1 MPLNKLNLR
10 CSEEPEELKI
20 VAKLDYFI
28 NFGLPLFKIN
38 HFRMGIT
45 NYRFN
50 PDTLSFDKIERN
62 VRTLIKRMLGYL
74 STGIVSGIIFFFIFL
89 QFFETPVTKRL
100 KRENQQLVSQFNLM
114 NKDIEKISKAL
125 EDIQM
130 RDDNI
135 YRVIFE
141 ANPIPS
147 AIRMAGFGGANRY
160 TKLESMDNAELLSS
174 VSRKLDILSK
184 QAYIQSKSYDEVVKM
199 VMGKEKM
206 LASIPS
212 IQPVSNKNLKMT
224 ASGWGM
230 RMHPIYRI
238 PRFHYGM
245 DFTAPIGTQVFATG
259 NGIAKEVGRNAGY
272 GNIVLIDH
280 GYGYETLYGHLSR
293 TNVTVG
299 QTVKR
304 GDVIGFV
311 GSTGASVGPHLHYE
325 VMKNGQKVNPQ
336 NYYFQDL
343 NPAEYDKMI
352 SISTNMG
359 QSFD

>member
-1 MPLNKLNLR
+1 
-10 CSEEPEELKI
+10 
-20 VAKLDYFI
+20 
-28 NFGLPLFKIN
+28 
-38 HFRMGIT
+38 MGIT

-62 VRTLIKRMLGYL
+62 VRSLIKKVLGYL

-100 KRENQQLVSQFNLM
+100 KRENQQLLSQYNLM

-160 TKLESMDNAELLSS
+160 TKLESMDNSELIVS
-174 VSRKLDILSK
+174 VAKKLDVLSK
-184 QAYIQSKSYDEVVKM
+184 QVYVQSKSYDEVVKM
-199 VMGKEKM
+199 ALGKEKM
-206 LASIPS
+206 LASIPA
-212 IQPVSNKNLKMT
+212 IMPVSNKDLKRT

-245 DFTAPIGTQVFATG
+245 DFTAPTGTDVVATG
-259 NGIAKEVGRNAGY
+259 NGIVKEIGRDGGY
-272 GNIVLIDH
+272 GNIVVIDH
-280 GYGYETLYGHLSR
+280 GYGYETLYGHLLRSR
-293 TNVTVG
+293 VTVG
-299 QTVKR
+299 QTIKR
-304 GDVIGFV
+304 GDVIGFI
-311 GSTGASVGPHLHYE
+311 GSSGASTAPHLHYE

-343 NPAEYDKMI
+343 NPLEYEKMI

>member
-1 MPLNKLNLR
+1 
-10 CSEEPEELKI
+10 
-20 VAKLDYFI
+20 
-28 NFGLPLFKIN
+28 
-38 HFRMGIT
+38 MGI

-50 PDTLSFDKIERN
+50 PDTLSFDRIERN
-62 VRTLIKRMLGYL
+62 VRTLIKKVLGYL
-74 STGIVSGIIFFFIFL
+74 STGIVSGMIFFFIFL
-89 QFFETPVTKRL
+89 QFFDTPVTKRL
-100 KRENQQLVSQFNLM
+100 KRENEQLLSQYNLM

-147 AIRMAGFGGANRY
+147 SVRMAGFGGSNRY
-160 TKLESMDNAELLSS
+160 TKLESMDNSELIIS
-174 VSRKLDILSK
+174 VAKKLDILSK
-184 QAYIQSKSYDEVVKM
+184 QVYVQSKSYDDVVRM
-199 VMGKEKM
+199 ALGKEKM
-206 LASIPS
+206 VASIPS
-212 IQPVSNKNLKMT
+212 IMPVSNRDLKRT

-245 DFTAPIGTQVFATG
+245 DFTAPTGTDIFATG
-259 NGIAKEVGRNAGY
+259 NGIVKEVGRNAGY
-272 GNIVLIDH
+272 GNVVLIDH
-280 GYGYETLYGHLSR
+280 GYGYETMYGHLSR
-293 TNVTVG
+293 TNVKIG
-299 QTVKR
+299 QTVNR

-311 GSTGASVGPHLHYE
+311 GSSGASTAPHLHYE

-343 NPAEYDKMI
+343 NPLEYEKMI
-352 SISTNMG
+352 TISSNTG

>member
-1 MPLNKLNLR
+1 
-10 CSEEPEELKI
+10 
-20 VAKLDYFI
+20 
-28 NFGLPLFKIN
+28 
-38 HFRMGIT
+38 MGIT

-62 VRTLIKRMLGYL
+62 VRTLIKRILGYL

-100 KRENQQLVSQFNLM
+100 KRENQQLLSQYNLM
-114 NKDIEKISKAL
+114 NKDIEKISKAM

-147 AIRMAGFGGANRY
+147 SVRMAGFGGANRY
-160 TKLESMDNAELLSS
+160 TKLESMDNSELIIS
-174 VSRKLDILSK
+174 VAKKLDILSK
-184 QAYIQSKSYDEVVKM
+184 QVYVQSKSYDEVVRM
-199 VMGKEKM
+199 ALGKEKM
-206 LASIPS
+206 LASIPA
-212 IQPVSNKNLKMT
+212 IMPVSNKDLKRT

-245 DFTAPIGTQVFATG
+245 DFTAPTGTDVFSTG
-259 NGIAKEVGRNAGY
+259 DGIVKEVGRNSGY
-272 GNIVLIDH
+272 GNTVLIDH
-280 GYGYETLYGHLSR
+280 GYGYETLYGHLLRS
-293 TNVTVG
+293 NVQVG
-299 QTVKR
+299 QQIKR
-304 GDVIGFV
+304 GDVIGFI
-311 GSTGASVGPHLHYE
+311 GSSGASTAPHLHYE

-343 NPAEYDKMI
+343 NPAEYEKMI
-352 SISTNMG
+352 TISTNMG

>member
-1 MPLNKLNLR
+1 
-10 CSEEPEELKI
+10 
-20 VAKLDYFI
+20 
-28 NFGLPLFKIN
+28 
-38 HFRMGIT
+38 MGIN

-62 VRTLIKRMLGYL
+62 LRSLIKKILGYL

-100 KRENQQLVSQFNLM
+100 KRENQQLLSQSNLM

-147 AIRMAGFGGANRY
+147 AVRMAGFGGANRY
-160 TKLESMDNAELLSS
+160 TKLESMDNSELIAS
-174 VSRKLDILSK
+174 VAKKLDILSK
-184 QAYIQSKSYDEVVKM
+184 QVYVQSKSYDEVVKM
-199 VMGKEKM
+199 ALGKEKM

-212 IQPVSNKNLKMT
+212 IMPVSNKDLKRT

-245 DFTAPIGTQVFATG
+245 DFTAPTGTDVFATG
-259 NGIAKEVGRNAGY
+259 NGIVKEVDRNAGY
-272 GNIVLIDH
+272 GNIIVIDH
-280 GYGYETLYGHLSR
+280 GYGFETLYGHLSR
-293 TNVTVG
+293 TNVKVG
-299 QTVKR
+299 QVINR

-311 GSTGASVGPHLHYE
+311 GSTGASTAPHLHYE

-343 NPAEYDKMI
+343 NPLEYEKMI
-352 SISTNMG
+352 SISSNTG

>member
-1 MPLNKLNLR
+1 
-10 CSEEPEELKI
+10 
-20 VAKLDYFI
+20 
-28 NFGLPLFKIN
+28 
-38 HFRMGIT
+38 MGI

-62 VRTLIKRMLGYL
+62 VRSLVKKALGYL

-89 QFFETPVTKRL
+89 QFFETPVTKQL
-100 KRENQQLVSQFNLM
+100 KRENEQLLSQYNLM
-114 NKDIEKISKAL
+114 NKDIEKISAAL

-147 AIRMAGFGGANRY
+147 SVRMAGFGGSNRY
-160 TKLESMDNAELLSS
+160 TKLESMDNSELIIS
-174 VSRKLDILSK
+174 VAKKLDVLSK
-184 QAYIQSKSYDEVVKM
+184 QVYVQSKSYDEVIKM
-199 VMGKEKM
+199 ALGKEKM
-206 LASIPS
+206 LSSIPS
-212 IQPVSNKNLKMT
+212 IMPVSNRDLKRT

-245 DFTAPIGTQVFATG
+245 DFTAPVGTDIFVTG
-259 NGIAKEVGRNAGY
+259 NGIVKEVGRNAGY
-272 GNIVLIDH
+272 GNTIVVDH

-293 TNVTVG
+293 LNVKVG
-299 QTVKR
+299 QSVNR

-311 GSTGASVGPHLHYE
+311 GSSGASTAPHLHYE

-343 NPAEYDKMI
+343 NPLEYEKMI
-352 SISTNMG
+352 SISSNTG

>member
-1 MPLNKLNLR
+1 
-10 CSEEPEELKI
+10 
-20 VAKLDYFI
+20 
-28 NFGLPLFKIN
+28 
-38 HFRMGIT
+38 MGI

-50 PDTLSFDKIERN
+50 PDTLSFDRIERN
-62 VRTLIKRMLGYL
+62 VRTLIKKALGYL
-74 STGIVSGIIFFFIFL
+74 STGIVSGMIFFFIFL
-89 QFFETPVTKRL
+89 QFFDTPVTKRL
-100 KRENQQLVSQFNLM
+100 KRENEQLLSQYNLM

-147 AIRMAGFGGANRY
+147 SVRMAGFGGANRY
-160 TKLESMDNAELLSS
+160 TKLESMDNSELIIS
-174 VSRKLDILSK
+174 VAKKLDILSK
-184 QAYIQSKSYDEVVKM
+184 QVYVQSKSYDDVVRM
-199 VMGKEKM
+199 ALGKEKM

-212 IQPVSNKNLKMT
+212 IMPVSNRDLKRT

-245 DFTAPIGTQVFATG
+245 DFTAPTGTDIFATG
-259 NGIAKEVGRNAGY
+259 NGIVKEVGRNAGY

-280 GYGYETLYGHLSR
+280 GYGYETMYGHLSR
-293 TNVTVG
+293 TNVKVG
-299 QTVKR
+299 QTVNR

-311 GSTGASVGPHLHYE
+311 GSSGASTAPHLHYE

-343 NPAEYDKMI
+343 NPLEYEKMI
-352 SISTNMG
+352 TISSNTG

>member
-1 MPLNKLNLR
+1 
-10 CSEEPEELKI
+10 
-20 VAKLDYFI
+20 
-28 NFGLPLFKIN
+28 
-38 HFRMGIT
+38 MGI

-50 PDTLSFDKIERN
+50 PDTLSFDRIERN
-62 VRTLIKRMLGYL
+62 VRTLIKKVLGYL
-74 STGIVSGIIFFFIFL
+74 STGIVSGMIFFFIFL
-89 QFFETPVTKRL
+89 QFFDTPVTKRL
-100 KRENQQLVSQFNLM
+100 KRENEQLLSQYNLM

-147 AIRMAGFGGANRY
+147 SVRMAGFGGSNRY
-160 TKLESMDNAELLSS
+160 TKLESMDNSELIIS
-174 VSRKLDILSK
+174 VAKKLDILSK
-184 QAYIQSKSYDEVVKM
+184 QVYVQSKSYDDVVRM
-199 VMGKEKM
+199 ALGKEKM

-212 IQPVSNKNLKMT
+212 IMPVSNRDLKRT

-245 DFTAPIGTQVFATG
+245 DFTAPTGTQVFATG
-259 NGIAKEVGRNAGY
+259 NGIVKEVGRNAGY
-272 GNIVLIDH
+272 GNTILIDH

-293 TNVTVG
+293 TNIQVG
-299 QTVKR
+299 QTVNR

-311 GSTGASVGPHLHYE
+311 GSSGASVGPHLHYE

-343 NPAEYDKMI
+343 NPLEYEKMI
-352 SISTNMG
+352 TISSNTG

>member
-1 MPLNKLNLR
+1 
-10 CSEEPEELKI
+10 
-20 VAKLDYFI
+20 
-28 NFGLPLFKIN
+28 
-38 HFRMGIT
+38 MGIN

-62 VRTLIKRMLGYL
+62 LRSLIKKILGYL

-100 KRENQQLVSQFNLM
+100 KRENQQLLSQYTLM

-147 AIRMAGFGGANRY
+147 AVRMAGFGGANRY
-160 TKLESMDNAELLSS
+160 TKLESMDNSELIAS
-174 VSRKLDILSK
+174 VAKKLDILSK
-184 QAYIQSKSYDEVVKM
+184 QVYVQSKSYDEVVKM
-199 VMGKEKM
+199 ALGKEKM

-212 IQPVSNKNLKMT
+212 IMPVSNKDLKRT

-245 DFTAPIGTQVFATG
+245 DFTAPTGTDVFATG
-259 NGIAKEVGRNAGY
+259 NGIVKEVDRNAGY
-272 GNIVLIDH
+272 GNIIVIDH
-280 GYGYETLYGHLSR
+280 GYGFETLYGHLSR
-293 TNVTVG
+293 TNVKIG
-299 QTVKR
+299 QVIKR

-311 GSTGASVGPHLHYE
+311 GSTGASTAPHLHYE

-343 NPAEYDKMI
+343 NPLEYEKMI
-352 SISTNMG
+352 SISSNTG

>member
-1 MPLNKLNLR
+1 
-10 CSEEPEELKI
+10 
-20 VAKLDYFI
+20 
-28 NFGLPLFKIN
+28 
-38 HFRMGIT
+38 MGI

-62 VRTLIKRMLGYL
+62 VRTLVKKALGYL

-89 QFFETPVTKRL
+89 QFFETPVTKQL
-100 KRENQQLVSQFNLM
+100 KRENEQLLSQYNLM
-114 NKDIEKISKAL
+114 NKDIEKISAAL

-147 AIRMAGFGGANRY
+147 SVRMAGFGGTNRY
-160 TKLESMDNAELLSS
+160 TKLESMDNSELIIS
-174 VSRKLDILSK
+174 VAKKLDVLSK
-184 QAYIQSKSYDEVVKM
+184 QVYVQSKSYDEVIKM
-199 VMGKEKM
+199 ALGKEKM

-212 IQPVSNKNLKMT
+212 VMPVSNRDLKRT

-245 DFTAPIGTQVFATG
+245 DFTAPVGTDVFVTG
-259 NGIAKEVGRNAGY
+259 NGIVKEVGRNAGY
-272 GNIVLIDH
+272 GNTIVVDH

-293 TNVTVG
+293 LNVKVG
-299 QTVKR
+299 QSVNR

-311 GSTGASVGPHLHYE
+311 GSSGASTAPHLHYE
-325 VMKNGQKVNPQ
+325 VMKNEQKVNPQ

-343 NPAEYDKMI
+343 NPMEYEKMI
-352 SISTNMG
+352 SISSNTG

>member
-1 MPLNKLNLR
+1 
-10 CSEEPEELKI
+10 
-20 VAKLDYFI
+20 
-28 NFGLPLFKIN
+28 
-38 HFRMGIT
+38 MGI

-62 VRTLIKRMLGYL
+62 VRTLIKKALGYL

-100 KRENQQLVSQFNLM
+100 KRENEQLLSQFNLM
-114 NKDIEKISKAL
+114 NKDIEKITAAL

-147 AIRMAGFGGANRY
+147 SIRMAGFGGANRY
-160 TKLESMDNAELLSS
+160 TKLESMDNSELIIS
-174 VSRKLDILSK
+174 VAKKLDVLSK
-184 QAYIQSKSYDEVVKM
+184 QVYVQSKSYDDVIRM
-199 VMGKEKM
+199 ALGKEKM
-206 LASIPS
+206 LLSIPA
-212 IQPVSNKNLKMT
+212 IMPVSNRDLKRT

-245 DFTAPIGTQVFATG
+245 DFTAPVGTDIFVTG
-259 NGIAKEVGRNAGY
+259 NGIVKEVGRNAGY
-272 GNIVLIDH
+272 GNTIVVDH

-293 TNVTVG
+293 MNVRVG
-299 QTVKR
+299 QTVNR

-311 GSTGASVGPHLHYE
+311 GSSGASTSPHLHYE

-343 NPAEYDKMI
+343 NPLEYEKMI
-352 SISTNMG
+352 SISSNTG

>member
-1 MPLNKLNLR
+1 
-10 CSEEPEELKI
+10 
-20 VAKLDYFI
+20 
-28 NFGLPLFKIN
+28 
-38 HFRMGIT
+38 MGIT

-62 VRTLIKRMLGYL
+62 LISLVKKILGYL
-74 STGIVSGIIFFFIFL
+74 STGIASGIIFFFLFL

-100 KRENQQLVSQFNLM
+100 KRENQQLLSQYNLM

-147 AIRMAGFGGANRY
+147 SIRMAGFGGANRY
-160 TKLESMDNAELLSS
+160 TKLESMDNSELIVS
-174 VSRKLDILSK
+174 VAKKLDILTK
-184 QAYIQSKSYDEVVKM
+184 QVYVQSKSYDEVVKM
-199 VMGKEKM
+199 ALGKEKM
-206 LASIPS
+206 LLSIPA
-212 IQPVSNKNLKMT
+212 IMPVSNKDLKRT

-230 RMHPIYRI
+230 LMHPIYRI

-245 DFTAPIGTQVFATG
+245 DFTAPTGTDVFATG
-259 NGIAKEVGRNAGY
+259 NGIVKEIGRDGGY
-272 GNIVLIDH
+272 GNIVVIDH
-280 GYGYETLYGHLSR
+280 GYGYETLYGHLLRS
-293 TNVTVG
+293 NVKVG
-299 QTVKR
+299 QQVNR
-304 GDVIGFV
+304 GDVLGFIG
-311 GSTGASVGPHLHYE
+311 SSGASTAPHLHYE

-343 NPAEYDKMI
+343 NPNEYEKMI

>member
-1 MPLNKLNLR
+1 
-10 CSEEPEELKI
+10 
-20 VAKLDYFI
+20 
-28 NFGLPLFKIN
+28 
-38 HFRMGIT
+38 MGIT

-62 VRTLIKRMLGYL
+62 VRTLIKRILGYL

-89 QFFETPVTKRL
+89 QFFETPITKRL
-100 KRENQQLVSQFNLM
+100 KRENEQLLSQYSLM
-114 NKDIEKISKAL
+114 SKDMEKISKAL

-141 ANPIPS
+141 ADPIPS
-147 AIRMAGFGGANRY
+147 SVRMAGFGGANRY
-160 TKLESMDNAELLSS
+160 TKLESMDNSELIIS
-174 VSRKLDILSK
+174 VAKRLDILSK
-184 QAYIQSKSYDEVVKM
+184 QVYVQSKSYEDVVKM
-199 VMGKEKM
+199 ALGKEKM

-212 IQPVSNKNLKMT
+212 IQPVSNKDLKRT

-245 DFTAPIGTQVFATG
+245 DFTAPTGTDVFATG
-259 NGIAKEVGRNAGY
+259 NGIVKEVGRESGY
-272 GNIVLIDH
+272 GNSVVIDH
-280 GYGYETLYGHLSR
+280 GYGYETMYGHLYKA
-293 TNVTVG
+293 NVKVG
-299 QTVKR
+299 QVIKR

-311 GSTGASVGPHLHYE
+311 GSTGASTSPHLHYE

-343 NPAEYDKMI
+343 NPAEYEKMI

>member
-1 MPLNKLNLR
+1 
-10 CSEEPEELKI
+10 
-20 VAKLDYFI
+20 
-28 NFGLPLFKIN
+28 
-38 HFRMGIT
+38 MGIT

-62 VRTLIKRMLGYL
+62 VRTLFKGLLGYL

-100 KRENQQLVSQFNLM
+100 KRENEQLVSQYNLM
-114 NKDIEKISKAL
+114 NKDIEKITLAM

-147 AIRMAGFGGANRY
+147 SIRMAGFGGANRY
-160 TKLESMDNAELLSS
+160 TKLESMDNSELIIS
-174 VSRKLDILSK
+174 VTKKLDVLSK
-184 QAYIQSKSYDEVVKM
+184 QVYIQSKSYDEVIKM
-199 VMGKEKM
+199 AMGKEKM
-206 LASIPS
+206 LASIPA
-212 IQPVSNKNLKMT
+212 IQPVANKDLKRT

-245 DFTAPIGTQVFATG
+245 DFTAPSGTDVFATG
-259 NGIAKEVGRNAGY
+259 NGIVKDLGRDGGY

-280 GYGYETLYGHLSR
+280 GYGYESLYGHLVR
-293 TNVTVG
+293 TNVKIG
-299 QTVKR
+299 QMIKR

-325 VMKNGQKVNPQ
+325 VTKNGQKVNPQ
-336 NYYFQDL
+336 NYFFMDL
-343 NPAEYDKMI
+343 NPAEYEKMI
-352 SISTNMG
+352 AISANMG

>member
-1 MPLNKLNLR
+1 
-10 CSEEPEELKI
+10 
-20 VAKLDYFI
+20 
-28 NFGLPLFKIN
+28 
-38 HFRMGIT
+38 
-45 NYRFN
+45 
-50 PDTLSFDKIERN
+50 
-62 VRTLIKRMLGYL
+62 
-74 STGIVSGIIFFFIFL
+74 
-89 QFFETPVTKRL
+89 
-100 KRENQQLVSQFNLM
+100 M
-114 NKDIEKISKAL
+114 NKDIEKISAAL

-147 AIRMAGFGGANRY
+147 SVRMAGFGGTNRY
-160 TKLESMDNAELLSS
+160 TKLESMDNSELIIS
-174 VSRKLDILSK
+174 VAKKLDVLSK
-184 QAYIQSKSYDEVVKM
+184 QVYVQSKSYDEVIKM
-199 VMGKEKM
+199 ALGKEKM

-212 IQPVSNKNLKMT
+212 VMPVSNRDLKRT

-245 DFTAPIGTQVFATG
+245 DFTAPVGTDVFVTG
-259 NGIAKEVGRNAGY
+259 NGIVKEVGRNAGY
-272 GNIVLIDH
+272 GNTIVVDH

-293 TNVTVG
+293 LNVKVG
-299 QTVKR
+299 QSVNR

-311 GSTGASVGPHLHYE
+311 GSSGASTAPHLHYE

-343 NPAEYDKMI
+343 NPMEYEKMI
-352 SISTNMG
+352 SISSNTG

>member
-1 MPLNKLNLR
+1 
-10 CSEEPEELKI
+10 
-20 VAKLDYFI
+20 
-28 NFGLPLFKIN
+28 
-38 HFRMGIT
+38 
-45 NYRFN
+45 
-50 PDTLSFDKIERN
+50 
-62 VRTLIKRMLGYL
+62 L

-89 QFFETPVTKRL
+89 QFFETPVTKQL
-100 KRENQQLVSQFNLM
+100 KRENEQLLSQYNLM
-114 NKDIEKISKAL
+114 NKDIEKISAAL

-147 AIRMAGFGGANRY
+147 SVRMAGFGGTNRY
-160 TKLESMDNAELLSS
+160 TKLESMDNSELIIS
-174 VSRKLDILSK
+174 VAKTLDVLSK
-184 QAYIQSKSYDEVVKM
+184 QVYVQSKSYDEVIKM
-199 VMGKEKM
+199 ALGKEKM

-212 IQPVSNKNLKMT
+212 VMPVSNRDLKRT

-245 DFTAPIGTQVFATG
+245 DFTAPVGTDVFVTG
-259 NGIAKEVGRNAGY
+259 NGIVKEVGRNAGY
-272 GNIVLIDH
+272 GNTIVVDH

-293 TNVTVG
+293 LNVKVG
-299 QTVKR
+299 QSVNR

-311 GSTGASVGPHLHYE
+311 GSSGASTAPHLHYE

-343 NPAEYDKMI
+343 NPMEYEKMI
-352 SISTNMG
+352 SISSNTG

>member
-1 MPLNKLNLR
+1 
-10 CSEEPEELKI
+10 
-20 VAKLDYFI
+20 
-28 NFGLPLFKIN
+28 
-38 HFRMGIT
+38 MGI

-62 VRTLIKRMLGYL
+62 VRSLVKKALGYL

-89 QFFETPVTKRL
+89 QFFETPVTKQL
-100 KRENQQLVSQFNLM
+100 KRENEQLLSQYNLM
-114 NKDIEKISKAL
+114 NKDIEKISAAL

-147 AIRMAGFGGANRY
+147 SVRMAGFGGTNRY
-160 TKLESMDNAELLSS
+160 TKLESMDNSELIIS
-174 VSRKLDILSK
+174 VAKKLDVLSK
-184 QAYIQSKSYDEVVKM
+184 QVYVQSKSYDEVIKM
-199 VMGKEKM
+199 ALGKEKM

-212 IQPVSNKNLKMT
+212 VMPVSNRDLKRT

-245 DFTAPIGTQVFATG
+245 DFTAPVGTDVFVTG
-259 NGIAKEVGRNAGY
+259 NGIVKEVGRNAGY
-272 GNIVLIDH
+272 GNTIVVDH

-293 TNVTVG
+293 LNVKVG
-299 QTVKR
+299 QSVNR

-311 GSTGASVGPHLHYE
+311 GSSGASTAPHLHYE

-343 NPAEYDKMI
+343 NPMEYEKMI
-352 SISTNMG
+352 SISSNTG

>member
-1 MPLNKLNLR
+1 
-10 CSEEPEELKI
+10 
-20 VAKLDYFI
+20 
-28 NFGLPLFKIN
+28 
-38 HFRMGIT
+38 MGIT

-62 VRTLIKRMLGYL
+62 VRTLIKRVLGYL

-100 KRENQQLVSQFNLM
+100 KRENEQLISQYNLM
-114 NKDIEKISKAL
+114 NKDIEKITAAM

-147 AIRMAGFGGANRY
+147 SVRMAGFGGANRY
-160 TKLESMDNAELLSS
+160 TKLESMDNSELIIS
-174 VSRKLDILSK
+174 VTKKLDVLSK
-184 QAYIQSKSYDEVVKM
+184 QVYVQSKSYDEVIKM
-199 VMGKEKM
+199 ALGKEKM
-206 LASIPS
+206 LASIPA
-212 IQPVSNKNLKMT
+212 IQPVANKDLKRT
-224 ASGWGM
+224 ASGWGI

-245 DFTAPIGTQVFATG
+245 DFTAPGGTDVFATG
-259 NGIAKEVGRNAGY
+259 NGIVKDVGRDGGY

-280 GYGYETLYGHLSR
+280 GYGYESMYGHLAR
-293 TNVTVG
+293 TNVKVG
-299 QTVKR
+299 QTIKR

-325 VMKNGQKVNPQ
+325 VTKNGQKVNPQ
-336 NYYFQDL
+336 NYFFMDL
-343 NPAEYDKMI
+343 NPAEYEKMI
-352 SISTNMG
+352 AISANTG

>member
-1 MPLNKLNLR
+1 
-10 CSEEPEELKI
+10 
-20 VAKLDYFI
+20 
-28 NFGLPLFKIN
+28 
-38 HFRMGIT
+38 MGIT
-45 NYRFN
+45 NYKFN

-62 VRTLIKRMLGYL
+62 VRTLINNTLGYL

-89 QFFETPVTKRL
+89 QFFETPVTKKL
-100 KRENQQLVSQFNLM
+100 KRENQQLLSQYNLM
-114 NKDIEKISKAL
+114 NKDIEKITKAL

-135 YRVIFE
+135 YRVVFE

-147 AIRMAGFGGANRY
+147 SIRMAGFGGANRY
-160 TKLESMDNAELLSS
+160 TKLESMDNSELIVS
-174 VSRKLDILSK
+174 VAKKLDILSK
-184 QAYIQSKSYDEVVKM
+184 QVYVQSKSYDEVVKM
-199 VMGKEKM
+199 ALGKEKM

-212 IQPVSNKNLKMT
+212 IMPVSNKDLKRT

-245 DFTAPIGTQVFATG
+245 DFTAPTGTDIFATG
-259 NGIAKEVGRNAGY
+259 NGTVKEVGRNSGY
-272 GNIVLIDH
+272 GNAIVIDH

-293 TNVTVG
+293 INVQVG
-299 QTVKR
+299 MVIKR
-304 GDVIGFV
+304 GDVIGFI
-311 GSTGASVGPHLHYE
+311 GSSGASTAPHLHYE

-343 NPAEYDKMI
+343 NPAEYERMI

>member
-1 MPLNKLNLR
+1 
-10 CSEEPEELKI
+10 
-20 VAKLDYFI
+20 
-28 NFGLPLFKIN
+28 
-38 HFRMGIT
+38 MGI

-50 PDTLSFDKIERN
+50 PDTLSFDRIERN
-62 VRTLIKRMLGYL
+62 VRTLIKRFLGYL

-100 KRENQQLVSQFNLM
+100 KRENEQLLSQFNLM

-147 AIRMAGFGGANRY
+147 SVRMAGFGGANLY
-160 TKLESMDNAELLSS
+160 TKLESMDNSELIIS
-174 VSRKLDILSK
+174 VAKKLDILSK
-184 QAYIQSKSYDEVVKM
+184 QVYVQSKSYDDVVRM
-199 VMGKEKM
+199 ALGKEKM

-212 IQPVSNKNLKMT
+212 IMPVSNRDLKRT

-245 DFTAPIGTQVFATG
+245 DFTAPTGTDIFATG
-259 NGIAKEVGRNAGY
+259 NGIVKEVGRNAGY

-280 GYGYETLYGHLSR
+280 GYGYETMYGHLSR
-293 TNVTVG
+293 INVKVG
-299 QTVKR
+299 QTVNR

-311 GSTGASVGPHLHYE
+311 GSSGASTAPHLHYE

-343 NPAEYDKMI
+343 NPLEYEKMI
-352 SISTNMG
+352 TISSNTG

>member
-1 MPLNKLNLR
+1 
-10 CSEEPEELKI
+10 
-20 VAKLDYFI
+20 
-28 NFGLPLFKIN
+28 
-38 HFRMGIT
+38 MGIT

-62 VRTLIKRMLGYL
+62 VRTLIKRVLGYL

-100 KRENQQLVSQFNLM
+100 KRENEQLVSQYNLM
-114 NKDIEKISKAL
+114 SKDIEKITLAM

-147 AIRMAGFGGANRY
+147 SVRMAGFGGANRY
-160 TKLESMDNAELLSS
+160 TKLESMDNSELIIS
-174 VSRKLDILSK
+174 VTKKLDVLSK
-184 QAYIQSKSYDEVVKM
+184 QVYVQSKSYDED
-199 VMGKEKM
+199 
-206 LASIPS
+206 
-212 IQPVSNKNLKMT
+212 LKRT
-224 ASGWGM
+224 ASGWGL

-245 DFTAPIGTQVFATG
+245 DFTAPTGTDVFATG
-259 NGIAKEVGRNAGY
+259 NGIVKDVGRDGGY

-280 GYGYETLYGHLSR
+280 GYGYESMYGHLVR
-293 TNVTVG
+293 TNVKVG
-299 QTVKR
+299 QVIKR
-304 GDVIGFV
+304 GDVIGFI

-325 VMKNGQKVNPQ
+325 VTKNGQKVNPQ
-336 NYYFQDL
+336 NYFFMDL
-343 NPAEYDKMI
+343 NPAEYEKMI
-352 SISTNMG
+352 AISANMG

>member
-1 MPLNKLNLR
+1 
-10 CSEEPEELKI
+10 
-20 VAKLDYFI
+20 
-28 NFGLPLFKIN
+28 
-38 HFRMGIT
+38 MGI

-50 PDTLSFDKIERN
+50 PDTLSFDRIERN
-62 VRTLIKRMLGYL
+62 VRTLIKKVLGYL
-74 STGIVSGIIFFFIFL
+74 STGIVSGMIFFFIFL
-89 QFFETPVTKRL
+89 QFFDTPVTKRL
-100 KRENQQLVSQFNLM
+100 KRENEQLLSQFNLM
-114 NKDIEKISKAL
+114 SKDIEKISKAL

-147 AIRMAGFGGANRY
+147 SIRMAGFGGANRY
-160 TKLESMDNAELLSS
+160 TKLESMDNSELIIS
-174 VSRKLDILSK
+174 VAKKLDILAK
-184 QAYIQSKSYDEVVKM
+184 QVYVQSKSYDDVVRM
-199 VMGKEKM
+199 ALGKEKM

-212 IQPVSNKNLKMT
+212 IMPVSNRDLKRT

-245 DFTAPIGTQVFATG
+245 DFTAPTGTDIFATG
-259 NGIAKEVGRNAGY
+259 NGIVKEVGRNAGY
-272 GNIVLIDH
+272 GNIVLLDH
-280 GYGYETLYGHLSR
+280 GYGYETMYGHLSR
-293 TNVTVG
+293 INVKIG
-299 QTVKR
+299 QTVNR

-311 GSTGASVGPHLHYE
+311 GSSGASTAPHLHYE

-343 NPAEYDKMI
+343 NPLEYEKMI
-352 SISTNMG
+352 TISSNTG

>member
-1 MPLNKLNLR
+1 
-10 CSEEPEELKI
+10 
-20 VAKLDYFI
+20 
-28 NFGLPLFKIN
+28 
-38 HFRMGIT
+38 MGI
-45 NYRFN
+45 NKYRFN

-62 VRTLIKRMLGYL
+62 VRTLIKKTLGYL

-100 KRENQQLVSQFNLM
+100 KRENGQLLSQYNLM

-141 ANPIPS
+141 ADPIPS
-147 AIRMAGFGGANRY
+147 SVRMAGFGGANRY
-160 TKLESMDNAELLSS
+160 TKLESMDNSELIVS
-174 VSRKLDILSK
+174 VAKKLDILSK
-184 QAYIQSKSYDEVVKM
+184 QVYVQSKSYDDVVKM
-199 VMGKEKM
+199 ALGKEKM

-212 IQPVSNKNLKMT
+212 IMPVSNKDLKRT

-245 DFTAPIGTQVFATG
+245 DFTAPTGTDVVATG
-259 NGIAKEVGRNAGY
+259 NGIVKEVDRNAGY
-272 GNIVLIDH
+272 GNIIVIDH

-293 TNVTVG
+293 TNVKVG
-299 QTVKR
+299 QTINR
-304 GDVIGFV
+304 GDLIGFV
-311 GSTGASVGPHLHYE
+311 GSTGASTAPHLHYE

-343 NPAEYDKMI
+343 NPMEYEKMI
-352 SISTNMG
+352 SISSNTG

>member
-1 MPLNKLNLR
+1 
-10 CSEEPEELKI
+10 
-20 VAKLDYFI
+20 
-28 NFGLPLFKIN
+28 
-38 HFRMGIT
+38 MGI

-62 VRTLIKRMLGYL
+62 VRTLIKKALGYL

-100 KRENQQLVSQFNLM
+100 KRENEQLLSQFNLM
-114 NKDIEKISKAL
+114 NKDIEKISAAL

-147 AIRMAGFGGANRY
+147 SVRMAGFGGANRY
-160 TKLESMDNAELLSS
+160 TKLESMDNSELIIS
-174 VSRKLDILSK
+174 VSKKLDILSK
-184 QAYIQSKSYDEVVKM
+184 QVYVQSKSYDDVIRM
-199 VMGKEKM
+199 ALGKEKM
-206 LASIPS
+206 LLSIPS
-212 IQPVSNKNLKMT
+212 IMPVSNRDLKRT

-245 DFTAPIGTQVFATG
+245 DFTAPVGTDIFVTG
-259 NGIAKEVGRNAGY
+259 NGIVKEAGRNAGY
-272 GNIVLIDH
+272 GNTIVVDH

-293 TNVTVG
+293 INVKVG
-299 QTVKR
+299 QSINR

-311 GSTGASVGPHLHYE
+311 GSSGASTAPHLHYE

-343 NPAEYDKMI
+343 NPLEYEKMI
-352 SISTNMG
+352 SISSNTG